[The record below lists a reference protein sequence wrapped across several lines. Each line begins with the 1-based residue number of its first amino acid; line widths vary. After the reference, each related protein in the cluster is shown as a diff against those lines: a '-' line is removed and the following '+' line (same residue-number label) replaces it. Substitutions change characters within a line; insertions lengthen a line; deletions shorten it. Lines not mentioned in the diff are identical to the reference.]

1 MLFSLF
7 EFGESLTE
15 GAQEFDW
22 VNGAVIAFDE
32 EASENFLVFKGDG
45 TESGVVVEQQV
56 LGQGRHV
63 SQALDCGIKVTG
75 VSEVLESAH
84 FLKFLKK
91 DIVPPA
97 GHIFFV

>member
-22 VNGAVIAFDE
+22 VNGAVITFDE
-32 EASENFLVFKGDG
+32 KASEDFLVFKGDG
-45 TESGVVVEQQV
+45 TESCVVVEQQV
-56 LGQGRHV
+56 VSKGWHV
-63 SQALDCGIKVTG
+63 GQALDCGIEVTG
-75 VSEVLESAH
+75 VSEILESAH